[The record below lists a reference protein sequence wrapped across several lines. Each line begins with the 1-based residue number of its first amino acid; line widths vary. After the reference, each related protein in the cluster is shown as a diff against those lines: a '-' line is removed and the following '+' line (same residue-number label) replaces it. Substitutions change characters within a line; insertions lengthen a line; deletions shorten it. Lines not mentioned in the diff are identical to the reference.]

1 MFEEMNEPQINSNF
15 DMQEGISTKFT
26 RDYANENFRQ
36 DGNGNL
42 IHKTATISHN
52 VMLGKNNYI
61 GANCYLVDCV
71 VGDDNRFEAF
81 CSIGTPPEFKSH
93 FAEGDW
99 GIVFIGDNNVFR
111 EFVTINAGTKHN
123 TTIGNNSWF
132 LKGSHVGHD
141 SLIMDKCT
149 LSCNALVG
157 GHSILMEGV
166 NMGLGAICHQ
176 FSILGSYSMLGM
188 GTIVVKKSQIKPFNI
203 YVGNPATYLKPN
215 HIAVERNN
223 FKADDIKKYQELYED
238 FKNRK

>member
-1 MFEEMNEPQINSNF
+1 MFEEMNETEFSSNL

-26 RDYANENFRQ
+26 RDFANENFKQ
-36 DGNGNL
+36 DENGNL
-42 IHKTATISHN
+42 IHRTATISHN

-71 VGDDNRFEAF
+71 IGDDNRFEAF
-81 CSIGTPPEFKSH
+81 CSIGTPPEYKSH
-93 FAEGDW
+93 FTEGDW

-141 SLIMDKCT
+141 SLIMDNCT

-157 GHSILMEGV
+157 GHSILMQGV
-166 NMGLGAICHQ
+166 NMGLGSICHQ
-176 FSILGSYSMLGM
+176 FSILGCYSMLGM
-188 GTIVVKKSQIKPFNI
+188 GTIVVKKSQIEPFKI
-203 YVGNPATYLKPN
+203 FIGNPAKYLKSN
-215 HIAVERNN
+215 SVAIERNSFN
-223 FKADDIKKYQELYED
+223 SDDILRFQKLYNN
-238 FKNRK
+238 FLKNK

>member
-1 MFEEMNEPQINSNF
+1 MFEEMNETEFSSNL

-26 RDYANENFRQ
+26 RDFANENFKQ
-36 DGNGNL
+36 DENGNL
-42 IHKTATISHN
+42 IHITATISHN

-71 VGDDNRFEAF
+71 IGDDNRFEAF
-81 CSIGTPPEFKSH
+81 CSIGTPPEYKSH
-93 FAEGDW
+93 FTEGDW

-166 NMGLGAICHQ
+166 NMGLGSICHQ
-176 FSILGSYSMLGM
+176 FSILGCYSMLGM
-188 GTIVVKKSQIKPFNI
+188 GTIVVKKSQIEPFKI
-203 YVGNPATYLKPN
+203 FIGNPAKYLKSN
-215 HIAVERNN
+215 SVAIERNSFN
-223 FKADDIKKYQELYED
+223 SDDILRFQELYNN
-238 FKNRK
+238 FLKNK

>member
-1 MFEEMNEPQINSNF
+1 MFEEMNETEFSSNL

-26 RDYANENFRQ
+26 RDFANENFKQ
-36 DGNGNL
+36 DENGNL
-42 IHKTATISHN
+42 IHRTATISHN

-71 VGDDNRFEAF
+71 IGDDNRFEAF
-81 CSIGTPPEFKSH
+81 CSIGTPPEYKSH
-93 FAEGDW
+93 FTEGDW

-141 SLIMDKCT
+141 SLIMDNCT

-157 GHSILMEGV
+157 GHSILMQGV
-166 NMGLGAICHQ
+166 NMGLGSICHQ
-176 FSILGSYSMLGM
+176 FSILGCYSMLGM
-188 GTIVVKKSQIKPFNI
+188 GTIVVKKSQIEPFKI
-203 YVGNPATYLKPN
+203 FIGNPAKYLKSN
-215 HIAVERNN
+215 SVAIERNN
-223 FKADDIKKYQELYED
+223 FNSDDILRFQELYNN
-238 FKNRK
+238 FLKNK

>member
-1 MFEEMNEPQINSNF
+1 MFEEMNETEFSSNL

-26 RDYANENFRQ
+26 RDFANENFKQ
-36 DGNGNL
+36 DENGNL
-42 IHKTATISHN
+42 IHITATISHN

-71 VGDDNRFEAF
+71 IGDDNRFEAF
-81 CSIGTPPEFKSH
+81 CSIGTPPEYKSH
-93 FAEGDW
+93 FTEGDW

-141 SLIMDKCT
+141 SLIMDNCT

-157 GHSILMEGV
+157 GHSILMQGV
-166 NMGLGAICHQ
+166 NMGLGSICHQ
-176 FSILGSYSMLGM
+176 FSILGCYSMLGM
-188 GTIVVKKSQIKPFNI
+188 GTIVVKKSQIEPFKI
-203 YVGNPATYLKPN
+203 FIGNPAKYLKSN
-215 HIAVERNN
+215 SVAIERNN
-223 FKADDIKKYQELYED
+223 FNSDDILRFQELYNN
-238 FKNRK
+238 FLKNK

>member
-1 MFEEMNEPQINSNF
+1 MFEEMNETEFSSNL

-26 RDYANENFRQ
+26 RDFANENFKQ
-36 DGNGNL
+36 DENGNL
-42 IHKTATISHN
+42 IHRTATISHN

-71 VGDDNRFEAF
+71 IGDDNRFEAF
-81 CSIGTPPEFKSH
+81 CSIGTPPEYKSH
-93 FAEGDW
+93 FTEGDW

-141 SLIMDKCT
+141 SLIMDNCT

-157 GHSILMEGV
+157 GHSILMQGV
-166 NMGLGAICHQ
+166 NMGLGSICHQ
-176 FSILGSYSMLGM
+176 FSILGCYSMLGM
-188 GTIVVKKSQIKPFNI
+188 GTIVVKKSQIEPFKI
-203 YVGNPATYLKPN
+203 FIGNPAKYLKSN
-215 HIAVERNN
+215 SVAIERNSFN
-223 FKADDIKKYQELYED
+223 SDDILRFQELYNN
-238 FKNRK
+238 FLKNK

>member
-1 MFEEMNEPQINSNF
+1 MFEEMNETEFSSNL

-26 RDYANENFRQ
+26 RDFANENFKQ
-36 DGNGNL
+36 DENGNL
-42 IHKTATISHN
+42 IHITATISHN

-71 VGDDNRFEAF
+71 IGDDNRFEAF
-81 CSIGTPPEFKSH
+81 CSIGTPPEYKSH
-93 FAEGDW
+93 FTEGDW

-141 SLIMDKCT
+141 SLIMDNCT

-157 GHSILMEGV
+157 GHSILMQGV
-166 NMGLGAICHQ
+166 NMGLGSICHQ
-176 FSILGSYSMLGM
+176 FSILGCYSMLGM
-188 GTIVVKKSQIKPFNI
+188 GTIVVKKSQIEPFKI
-203 YVGNPATYLKPN
+203 FIGNPAKYLKSN
-215 HIAVERNN
+215 SVAIERNSFN
-223 FKADDIKKYQELYED
+223 SDDILRFQELYNN
-238 FKNRK
+238 FLKNK